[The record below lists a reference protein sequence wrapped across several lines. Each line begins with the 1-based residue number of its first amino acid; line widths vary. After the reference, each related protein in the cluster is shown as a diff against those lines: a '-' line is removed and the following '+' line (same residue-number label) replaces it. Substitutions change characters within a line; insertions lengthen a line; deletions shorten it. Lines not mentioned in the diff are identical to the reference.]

1 MSLSAKVLGKV
12 LSFRNAN
19 CKHCE
24 HPSCIKNEAECSYFV
39 AEFSVNKKMKII
51 DTNVYCKIM
60 VD

>member
-39 AEFSVNKKMKII
+39 AEFSDRKSV
-51 DTNVYCKIM
+51 V
-60 VD
+60 